1 MKKELTFEEEIAEM
15 MASDLTTEEVLKE
28 IDELGPLDLENDPE
42 FVADFMKGQITEDI
56 LQAMEEEGINKNQ
69 LAERLGK
76 TRQYVS
82 RILNETTNF
91 TFETV
96 AEIAVALNRKIE
108 ARIID
113 KKKYCLISSDYIK
126 QDELEEFCNKT
137 QIKESITKRNNLK
150 FDNYKNITFNKSI
163 KNENIVLTA

>member
-1 MKKELTFEEEIAEM
+1 MKNVKI
-15 MASDLTTEEVLKE
+15 SKDLQQWLDETPSYEDTLKE
-28 IDELGPLDLENDPE
+28 IDKLEPLDLENDPE

-69 LAERLGK
+69 LADRLGK
-76 TRQYVS
+76 SRQYVS

-113 KKKYCLISSDYIK
+113 KKKYCLISSVYIK
-126 QDELEEFCNKT
+126 EDELEEFCNKT
-137 QIKESITKRNNLK
+137 QIEKNIKKRNGLDFK
-150 FDNYKNITFNKSI
+150 NYKKITFNKGI
-163 KNENIVLTA
+163 KNENINLTA